1 MLRNPKF
8 CPTAE
13 MLASDGSIQ
22 PQFYSS
28 KKKVLQKQLI
38 SDDGEVIESKMVEIG
53 VRKPLPLSHFIR
65 PEESASDY
73 DFENLQKAGIELKPF
88 TGKFVTL
95 GIDTLSQLADAVE
108 DAPAPQPNTTN
119 TNTINFNENESNI

>member
-13 MLASDGSIQ
+13 MLASDGSIK

-28 KKKVLQKQLI
+28 KKKVLQKQLV
-38 SDDGEVIESKMVEIG
+38 SDDGEVVESKFVEIG

-65 PEESASDY
+65 LEESSSDY
-73 DFENLQKAGIELKPF
+73 DIENLQKAGVELKPF

-95 GIDTLSQLADAVE
+95 SIDTLSRLADSIE
-108 DAPAPQPNTTN
+108 DAPAPQPNSVN
-119 TNTINFNENESNI
+119 NNIINFEENESNI